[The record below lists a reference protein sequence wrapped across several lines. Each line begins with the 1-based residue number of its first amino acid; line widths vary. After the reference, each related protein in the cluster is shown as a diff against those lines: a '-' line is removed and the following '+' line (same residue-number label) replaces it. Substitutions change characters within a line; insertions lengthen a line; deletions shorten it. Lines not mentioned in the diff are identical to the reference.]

1 MKESGFLKAWSGGV
15 LFRLRTCL
23 ILGFRIRIPWS
34 PAISTRN
41 RIFSRGSHSQARKRT
56 RVNSSA
62 PCPLT
67 CNFIAL
73 YGFEFNDIRS
83 PISQLWSV
91 SGAQPFARQMVCG
104 VCKLALCF
112 GFLRW
117 SEPFAVG
124 GRDRELQIGFRVL
137 LRLAGQG
144 RLEQI
149 FGVQLRFRPVQLVK
163 DGDGLALLT
172 VLIKPVGP
180 EPATAAGKLVNLES
194 RRCGS
199 AWGQG

>member
-1 MKESGFLKAWSGGV
+1 MKESSFLKAWSGGV

-41 RIFSRGSHSQARKRT
+41 WIFSRGSHSQARKRT

-83 PISQLWSV
+83 PISQLCSV
-91 SGAQPFARQMVCG
+91 SGEQSFARQMI
-104 VCKLALCF
+104 
-112 GFLRW
+112 
-117 SEPFAVG
+117 G
-124 GRDRELQIGFRVL
+124 GEGL
-137 LRLAGQG
+137 LT
-144 RLEQI
+144 
-149 FGVQLRFRPVQLVK
+149 
-163 DGDGLALLT
+163 GDGPELAY
-172 VLIKPVGP
+172 
-180 EPATAAGKLVNLES
+180 
-194 RRCGS
+194 
-199 AWGQG
+199 